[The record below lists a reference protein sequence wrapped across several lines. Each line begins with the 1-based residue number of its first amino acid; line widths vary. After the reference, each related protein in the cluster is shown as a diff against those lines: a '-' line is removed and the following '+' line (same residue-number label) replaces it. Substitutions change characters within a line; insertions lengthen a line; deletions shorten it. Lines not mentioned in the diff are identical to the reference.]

1 MKEIIDITPMS
12 EEERFWASMEK
23 ALEAKAK
30 ENAKSLWVVNK
41 ERYNDMHKAY
51 DLLKEIVT
59 EYDESATF
67 ECQMNDIFPDVGE
80 IAVYCTDLTVRVYS
94 MDAMREVM
102 NLVDNFEIVPAT
114 NDRIM
119 IGLTFLNVMIK
130 RK

>member
-12 EEERFWASMEK
+12 DEERFWASMEK

-59 EYDESATF
+59 EYDESTTF

-102 NLVDNFEIVPAT
+102 NLVDNFEIVPTT

-119 IGLTFLNVMIK
+119 IGLTFLNVMTK